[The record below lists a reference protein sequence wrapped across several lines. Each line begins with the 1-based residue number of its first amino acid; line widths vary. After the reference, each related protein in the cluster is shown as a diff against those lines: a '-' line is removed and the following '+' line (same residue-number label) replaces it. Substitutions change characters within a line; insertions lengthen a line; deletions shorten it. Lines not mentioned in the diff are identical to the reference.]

1 MTVDELR
8 TELEPVIRE
17 IFNKADLE
25 IDDALCAK
33 NLETWTS
40 LSFLQLL
47 STIEDKY
54 HFRFKIMEIPMLDNL
69 GQVLAATIRHLS
81 E

>member
-8 TELEPVIRE
+8 TELKPVICE

-33 NLETWTS
+33 NLDTWTS

-47 STIEDKY
+47 SAIEDKY

-69 GQVLAATIRHLS
+69 GQVLDATIRHIS